1 MKMKKKMYLLFC
13 LFLAVV
19 LLAGGV
25 AVGAASTKE
34 ESNRDEIS
42 NEVSVV
48 EGESIAPE
56 KENAESFEAAV
67 ESEASAPEMPSYEWD
82 FQKDLPLFVFR
93 PEDEELYWDFP
104 DVCFPYGQARW
115 YCLTT
120 AFDVLGEEM
129 LYHVTMREPMAEQ
142 GDGTF
147 VIDPENTPVGD
158 FLEYFGI
165 PYEIAESGYHIN
177 LSYRD
182 AVTLVGLMHKAGL
195 VESETAGVFDF
206 CYCGD
211 LCGATHTVSPA
222 LPEWYEV
229 LRK

>member
-1 MKMKKKMYLLFC
+1 MHQAGLVWAEDAMIFEIYRHGEPLLD
-13 LFLAVV
+13 VETV
-19 LLAGGV
+19 
-25 AVGAASTKE
+25 SDIPK
-34 ESNRDEIS
+34 
-42 NEVSVV
+42 NEFPM
-48 EGESIAPE
+48 PE
-56 KENAESFEAAV
+56 N
-67 ESEASAPEMPSYEWD
+67 PSYNWE

-165 PYEIAESGYHIN
+165 PYEIAESGYHLN

-195 VESETAGVFDF
+195 VECEKAGVFDF

-222 LPEWYEV
+222 LPNWTDILV
-229 LRK
+229 HVRNL

>member
-1 MKMKKKMYLLFC
+1 MKKKMYLLFC
-13 LFLAVV
+13 LCLATA
-19 LLAGGV
+19 LLAGCV
-25 AVGAASTKE
+25 AVGAASTKA
-34 ESNRDEIS
+34 ESNCDEIS
-42 NEVSVV
+42 NEASVV

-56 KENAESFEAAV
+56 KENAESFEATV
-67 ESEASAPEMPSYEWD
+67 EPEASVPENPSYNWE

-129 LYHVTMREPMAEQ
+129 LYHVTIREHVVES
-142 GDGTF
+142 GDGTIT
-147 VIDPENTPVGD
+147 VDPETPVGE
-158 FLEYFGI
+158 FLSYFEI
-165 PYEIAESGYHIN
+165 PFESFGEEFYYHLN

-195 VESETAGVFDF
+195 VESEKAGVFDF

-222 LPEWYEV
+222 LPEWYEI